1 MRLNLWESK
10 HMISESLVVTWRH
23 IIHLRVLV
31 TCQPERSLALWH
43 WIYTTIQGLRK
54 QGSFSGKK
62 KSWILWNFFLEKG
75 VQGERCQE
83 QLKETGGK
91 KKTSCN
97 GNLKGRREACAFN
110 YDNISSSGKLNSTR
124 KSLIINTAIPEMC
137 LLAHVFDRFWVTE
150 PADRTCE
157 SCGLEP
163 LRTPEYGVCVSVCVC
178 LCLCVWCESLQDV
191 YLFSLLLLTL
201 HPWKFFLLVP

>member
-1 MRLNLWESK
+1 MEFF
-10 HMISESLVVTWRH
+10 
-23 IIHLRVLV
+23 
-31 TCQPERSLALWH
+31 PGERSSRGEVPGA
-43 WIYTTIQGLRK
+43 TEANRRK
-54 QGSFSGKK
+54 
-62 KSWILWNFFLEKG
+62 
-75 VQGERCQE
+75 
-83 QLKETGGK
+83 K

-137 LLAHVFDRFWVTE
+137 LLSHVFDRFWVTE

-201 HPWKFFLLVP
+201 HP